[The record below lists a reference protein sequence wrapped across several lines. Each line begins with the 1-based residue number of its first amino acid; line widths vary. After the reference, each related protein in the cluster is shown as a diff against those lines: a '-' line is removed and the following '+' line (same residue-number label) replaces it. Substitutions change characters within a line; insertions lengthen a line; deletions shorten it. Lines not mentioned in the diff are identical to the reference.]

1 MVLRKMFG
9 RSGPQIVVFI
19 KLVSQAICCPGD
31 DLVIFSIRDAA
42 VDNDITYFIGLTFN
56 LIIQG
61 RRLMLMFCLL
71 PGA

>member
-31 DLVIFSIRDAA
+31 DLVTFSIRDAA
-42 VDNDITYFIGLTFN
+42 VDNDIYN
-56 LIIQG
+56 LFEQG
-61 RRLMLMFCLL
+61 KSFLYEE
-71 PGA
+71 